1 MLVVILKKCRYL
13 RLQKW
18 PEISQYLMRNFLIFL
33 DFMRVIEVLF
43 DSNNRKIT
51 MKIS

>member
-1 MLVVILKKCRYL
+1 MLVASLKKCRYL

-18 PEISQYLMRNFLIFL
+18 PEISQYLMRNFF
-33 DFMRVIEVLF
+33 DFSRFHAVIEVLF
-43 DSNNRKIT
+43 DSNNRLIT